1 MKTCK
6 RPGKGWRPEKPGTKV
21 VGEKKE
27 VEQVERREKEHSDVL
42 SRMDFLGNP
51 FDEMNIDEKKKHALY
66 LFYDIIK
73 VCNIILNKNKNQT
86 ISCFFQCF
94 YIIDQFIILTEC

>member
-73 VCNIILNKNKNQT
+73 VCNIILNKNRKLFG
-86 ISCFFQCF
+86 C
-94 YIIDQFIILTEC
+94 LV